1 MTYPDIPEPAQH
13 VGRPPE
19 APLDGPGGTPQSPP
33 LTQRGPTTRS
43 APGAAAEAPPGSGQP
58 ESGQDGSGTS
68 AEALPGSD
76 QHGSGTTSGAK
87 EQGKQVAQDAK
98 EQAKHV
104 AQDAKESGKQVAQTT
119 QEEVRNVGATV
130 SEQVRNL
137 LSETSSEISSQAGSQ
152 QQRLAEGLRAL
163 SHELSSMAQGSNEPS
178 SQATGLV
185 REASQRT
192 QGLADWFE
200 HHEPGDVLTE
210 VKRFARRK
218 PGTFIAVAAGVGLV
232 AGRMT
237 RSLASDQGEGR
248 SAAGDTAYTGS
259 AGGVSTVGGAY
270 PPPVVD
276 TGGTATGAD
285 MPDPRPPVGPG
296 PVDPGPMSGIGAGPT
311 GGYASRGRSDA
322 RSPSDLEADEM
333 PVYGDDPR

>member
-1 MTYPDIPEPAQH
+1 MTYPDIPEPGQH
-13 VGRPPE
+13 GGRPPE
-19 APLDGPGGTPQSPP
+19 PTLDGPVGTPQSPP
-33 LTQRGPTTRS
+33 LSQPGPTTRS
-43 APGAAAEAPPGSGQP
+43 TPGTSAGAPPGSGPQ
-58 ESGQDGSGTS
+58 
-68 AEALPGSD
+68 
-76 QHGSGTTSGAK
+76 GSGTTSAAK

-98 EQAKHV
+98 EQGKHV
-104 AQDAKESGKQVAQTT
+104 AQDAKESGKQVAQTA

-130 SEQVRNL
+130 SEQARNL

-163 SHELSSMAQGSNEPS
+163 SHELGSMAHGSAEPS

-192 QGLADWFE
+192 EGLADWLE

-218 PGTFIAVAAGVGLV
+218 PGTFMAIAAGVGLV
-232 AGRMT
+232 AGRLT
-237 RSLASDQGEGR
+237 RSLASDQGEDR
-248 SAAGDTAYTGS
+248 SATGDTAYTGS
-259 AGGVSTVGGAY
+259 AGSASTMGGVY

-276 TGGTATGAD
+276 TGGTATGAA
-285 MPDPRPPVGPG
+285 MPTSRPPVGPG

-311 GGYASRGRSDA
+311 GSYASPGRSDA

>member
-1 MTYPDIPEPAQH
+1 MRCQPETASSQRGKGRTRGPPPRQRGEPLGPTTPHRSGGCENSQPPGVAGVAETQGALMTYPDIPEPARH

-58 ESGQDGSGTS
+58 ESGQHGSGTS

-163 SHELSSMAQGSNEPS
+163 
-178 SQATGLV
+178 
-185 REASQRT
+185 
-192 QGLADWFE
+192 
-200 HHEPGDVLTE
+200 
-210 VKRFARRK
+210 
-218 PGTFIAVAAGVGLV
+218 
-232 AGRMT
+232 
-237 RSLASDQGEGR
+237 
-248 SAAGDTAYTGS
+248 
-259 AGGVSTVGGAY
+259 
-270 PPPVVD
+270 
-276 TGGTATGAD
+276 
-285 MPDPRPPVGPG
+285 
-296 PVDPGPMSGIGAGPT
+296 
-311 GGYASRGRSDA
+311 
-322 RSPSDLEADEM
+322 
-333 PVYGDDPR
+333 